1 MLTTDQIIAAIP
13 HALLRVD
20 LPGFGPRLEGKV
32 RDIYVHD
39 GQRILVTTD
48 RVSAFD
54 RVLGAIPFKG
64 QVLNQLSAWWF
75 EQVSDVVA
83 NHVLSVPDPNVTIA
97 AEAEALPVE
106 VIVRGYITGITST
119 ALWTLYSQGV
129 PRPYGLDLPAGLRK
143 NDPLPQPVIT
153 PTTKATGPGGH
164 DERLTSAEVVERG
177 LVAPALWEEVQ
188 QAALAIFLRGQA
200 VARQAGLILV
210 DTKYE
215 FGLIDGKLALI
226 DEVHTPDSSRFWVAE
241 SYERMRAGLDT
252 AQTGLDT
259 AQTPTRPA
267 ERTGLDTAQT
277 PTRPAEQTPAR
288 PSELEP
294 ESFDKEFLRLWFVA
308 QGYRGDGQPPVM
320 PPEFIAQVAQ
330 RYIAAYERLTG
341 LTFQPGGQ
349 PAAERI
355 RQALAG

>member
-1 MLTTDQIIAAIP
+1 MLSTDQIIAAIP

-32 RDIYVHD
+32 RDIYVQD

-83 NHVLSVPDPNVTIA
+83 NHVIRVPDPNVTVA
-97 AEAEALPVE
+97 HEAEALPVE
-106 VIVRGYITGITST
+106 VIVRGYITGVTST

-177 LVAPALWEEVQ
+177 LVEPKLWDAVQ
-188 QAALAIFLRGQA
+188 QAALAIFQRGQE
-200 VARQAGLILV
+200 VARRAGLILV

-226 DEVHTPDSSRFWVAE
+226 DEVHTPDSSRFWVAD
-241 SYERMRAGLDT
+241 SYERVQAGFDT

-259 AQTPTRPA
+259 AQTPTRPTDA
-267 ERTGLDTAQT
+267 
-277 PTRPAEQTPAR
+277 
-288 PSELEP
+288 EP

-308 QGYRGDGQPPVM
+308 QGYRGDGEPPAM

-341 LTFQPGGQ
+341 LAFKPGAQ

-355 RQALAG
+355 RQALAR

>member
-1 MLTTDQIIAAIP
+1 MLSTDQIIAAIS

-20 LPGFGPRLEGKV
+20 LLGYGPRLEGKV
-32 RDIYVHD
+32 RDIYVRD

-83 NHVLSVPDPNVTIA
+83 NHVLRVPDPNVTVA
-97 AEAEALPVE
+97 READALPVE
-106 VIVRGYITGITST
+106 VIVRGYITGVTST
-119 ALWTLYSQGV
+119 ALWTLYQQGV

-153 PTTKATGPGGH
+153 PTTKASGPGGH
-164 DERLTSAEVVERG
+164 DERLTPAEVVERG
-177 LVAPALWEEVQ
+177 LVEPALWLQVQ
-188 QAALAIFLRGQA
+188 QAALAIFQRGQA
-200 VARQAGLILV
+200 VARRAGLILV

-226 DEVHTPDSSRFWVAE
+226 DEVHTPDSSRYWVAE
-241 SYERMRAGLDT
+241 SYERGQRGLDMPQT
-252 AQTGLDT
+252 A
-259 AQTPTRPA
+259 TRPT
-267 ERTGLDTAQT
+267 EM
-277 PTRPAEQTPAR
+277 
-288 PSELEP
+288 EP

-308 QGYRGDGQPPVM
+308 QGYGGDGEPPTM

-341 LTFQPGGQ
+341 LPFTPGAQ

>member
-1 MLTTDQIIAAIP
+1 MLSTDQITAAIP

-32 RDIYVHD
+32 RDIYVQD
-39 GQRILVTTD
+39 GRRILITTD

-75 EQVSDVVA
+75 EQVSDVAA

-129 PRPYGLDLPAGLRK
+129 SRPYGLELPPGLRK

-177 LVAPALWEEVQ
+177 LVAPALWDEVQ
-188 QAALAIFLRGQA
+188 QAALAIFHRGQE

-215 FGLIDGKLALI
+215 FGLIDGQLALI
-226 DEVHTPDSSRFWVAE
+226 DEVHTPDSSRYWVAE
-241 SYERMRAGLDT
+241 SYERAQTGLDT
-252 AQTGLDT
+252 AGLDT
-259 AQTPTRPA
+259 AQTPTRP
-267 ERTGLDTAQT
+267 T
-277 PTRPAEQTPAR
+277 EQ
-288 PSELEP
+288 EP

-308 QGYRGDGQPPVM
+308 QGYRGEGQPPAM
-320 PPEFIAQVAQ
+320 PPDFIAQVAQ

-341 LTFQPGGQ
+341 LAFEPGSQ
-349 PAAERI
+349 PAVERI
-355 RQALAG
+355 RQALVGQS